1 MRIHADETIGLIIDI
16 QEKLFPHMS
25 EKDNLM
31 KRVSILIQGLQFL
44 DVPIITT
51 EQYTRGLGYT
61 IDPIKN
67 LFHGFNSI
75 EKISFSC
82 CDEPLFND
90 QLKWLRKKYVI
101 IAGIEAHVCVLQT
114 MEDLVEQGL
123 KPVIVEDC
131 ISSRRLSDKETAVA
145 RMRQD
150 GAIITTSES
159 ILFELCRHAGNERFK
174 AISGLVK

>member
-1 MRIHADETIGLIIDI
+1 MRINSDECLGVIIDM
-16 QEKLFPHMS
+16 QDKLLPHMH
-25 EKDNLM
+25 EHETLL
-31 KRVSILIQGLQFL
+31 KRISILIQGLQFL
-44 DVPIITT
+44 DVPLIVT

-61 IDPIKN
+61 VEPVKN

-90 QLKWLRKKYVI
+90 QMKWLRRKAVI
-101 IAGIEAHVCVLQT
+101 IAGIETHVCVLQT
-114 MEDLVEQGL
+114 VEDLLDQGIL
-123 KPVIVEDC
+123 PVIVEDC
-131 ISSRRLSDKETAVA
+131 VSSRNLSDKQTSISRMQREGAV
-145 RMRQD
+145 
-150 GAIITTSES
+150 ITTSES

>member
-1 MRIHADETIGLIIDI
+1 MRIETDEALGVIIDV
-16 QEKLFPHMS
+16 QEKLFPHMF
-25 EKDNLM
+25 EKENLM
-31 KRVSILIQGLQFL
+31 KRISILIQGLQFL
-44 DVPIITT
+44 DVPLIVT

-61 IDPIKN
+61 IDPVKN
-67 LFHGFNSI
+67 LFHGFNAI

-90 QLKWLRKKYVI
+90 QMKWLRKKFVI

-114 MEDLVEQGL
+114 MEDLLEQGNI
-123 KPVIVEDC
+123 PVIVEDC
-131 ISSRRLSDKETAVA
+131 VSSRNPSDKDIAIA
-145 RMRQD
+145 RMRQE

-159 ILFELCRHAGNERFK
+159 VLFELCRHAGNERFK

>member
-1 MRIHADETIGLIIDI
+1 MRIQAEETLGVIIDI
-16 QEKLFPHMS
+16 QDKLFPHMYDK
-25 EKDNLM
+25 ENLM

-44 DVPIITT
+44 DIPLVVT
-51 EQYTRGLGYT
+51 EQYTRGLGFT
-61 IDPIKN
+61 IEPVKN

-90 QLKWLRKKYVI
+90 QMKWLRRKYVL
-101 IAGIEAHVCVLQT
+101 IAGIETHVCVLQT
-114 MEDLVEQGL
+114 MEDLLEQGNI
-123 KPVIVEDC
+123 PVIVEDC
-131 ISSRRLSDKETAVA
+131 VSSRRLSDKQIAISRMQREGAV
-145 RMRQD
+145 
-150 GAIITTSES
+150 ITTSES

>member
-1 MRIHADETIGLIIDI
+1 MRIEAEESLGLFIDI
-16 QEKLFPHMS
+16 QEKLFPHIYD
-25 EKDNLM
+25 KDNLL

-44 DVPIITT
+44 GVPLLVT

-61 IDPIKN
+61 VEPVKN
-67 LFHGFNSI
+67 LFHGFTSI

-90 QLKWLRKKYVI
+90 QMKWQRKKFVI
-101 IAGIEAHVCVLQT
+101 IAGIEAHICVLQT
-114 MEDLVEQGL
+114 VEDLLEQGNI
-123 KPVIVEDC
+123 PVIVADC
-131 ISSRRLSDKETAVA
+131 VSSRNLSDKEVALSRMQREGAV
-145 RMRQD
+145 
-150 GAIITTSES
+150 ITTSES

>member
-1 MRIHADETIGLIIDI
+1 MKIQADESLGVIIDV
-16 QEKLFPHMS
+16 QEKLFPHMY
-25 EKDNLM
+25 EKENLM
-31 KRVSILIQGLQFL
+31 NHISILIQGLHFL
-44 DVPIITT
+44 DVPLIVT

-61 IDPIKN
+61 VDTIKS

-82 CDEPLFND
+82 LDEPLFND
-90 QLKWLRKKYVI
+90 QMKWLKKKCVI
-101 IAGIEAHVCVLQT
+101 IAGIESHVCVIQT
-114 MEDLVEQGL
+114 VEDLLEQGNI
-123 KPVIVEDC
+123 PVVVEDC
-131 ISSRRLSDKETAVA
+131 VSSRKLSDLVNAIA

>member
-1 MRIHADETIGLIIDI
+1 MRIQAEESLGVIIDI
-16 QEKLFPHMS
+16 QDKLFPHMH
-25 EKDNLM
+25 EKESLM

-44 DVPIITT
+44 DVPLVVT

-61 IDPIKN
+61 IDPVKN

-90 QLKWLRKKYVI
+90 QMKWLRRKFVI
-101 IAGIEAHVCVLQT
+101 IAGIETHVCVLQT
-114 MEDLVEQGL
+114 MEDLLEQGNI
-123 KPVIVEDC
+123 PVIVEDC
-131 ISSRRLSDKETAVA
+131 VSSRNLSDKQIAIS
-145 RMRQD
+145 RMQRE

>member
-16 QEKLFPHMS
+16 QEKLFSHMH

-44 DVPIITT
+44 EVPLLVT

-61 IDPIKN
+61 IDPVKN
-67 LFHGFNSI
+67 LFHGFNAI

-90 QLKWLRKKYVI
+90 QLKWLQKKYVI
-101 IAGIEAHVCVLQT
+101 IAGIEAHVCVMQT
-114 MEDLVEQGL
+114 MEDLMEQGL

-131 ISSRRLSDKETAVA
+131 ISSRKLSDKETAIA

>member
-1 MRIHADETIGLIIDI
+1 MRIQADDTLGVIIDI
-16 QEKLFPHMS
+16 QEKLFPHMY
-25 EKDNLM
+25 EKENLL
-31 KRVSILIQGLQFL
+31 KRISILIQGLQFL
-44 DVPIITT
+44 EVPMLVT

-67 LFHGFNSI
+67 LFHGFNPI

-82 CDEPLFND
+82 LDEPLFND
-90 QLKWLRKKYVI
+90 QMKWLRKKFVI
-101 IAGIEAHVCVLQT
+101 IAGIETHVCVLQT
-114 MEDLVEQGL
+114 MEDLFEQGNI
-123 KPVIVEDC
+123 PVIVEDC
-131 ISSRRLSDKETAVA
+131 VSSRNINDKKIAIA
-145 RMRQD
+145 RMRQE